1 MVSGLS
7 APKSKAYL
15 LPPALA
21 TFISSMSLLLDGLSF
36 HSPMKG
42 SFDAGNAAAARQ
54 AANRQ
59 NRERLSMEI
68 SLLLQYGEK
77 RILDEQ
83 EWKVTTSNGRIGL
96 KKS

>member
-1 MVSGLS
+1 
-7 APKSKAYL
+7 
-15 LPPALA
+15 
-21 TFISSMSLLLDGLSF
+21 
-36 HSPMKG
+36 
-42 SFDAGNAAAARQ
+42 
-54 AANRQ
+54 
-59 NRERLSMEI
+59 MEI